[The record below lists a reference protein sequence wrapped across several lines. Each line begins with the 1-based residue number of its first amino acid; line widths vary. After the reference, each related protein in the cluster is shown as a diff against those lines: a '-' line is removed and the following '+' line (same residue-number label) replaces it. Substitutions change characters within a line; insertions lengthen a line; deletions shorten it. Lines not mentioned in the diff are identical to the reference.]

1 MARGDEFSVTI
12 NNVGL
17 ADAFGEV
24 METLPAGFQLS
35 RGLCQQRYGQCG
47 D

>member
-1 MARGDEFSVTI
+1 MARGGEFSVTI

-24 METLPAGFQLS
+24 METLPEGFS
-35 RGLCQQRYGQCG
+35 YVEDSASQRYGQCG